1 MEGKGRLGGSPRCAK
16 SSDCAA
22 AGSGKV
28 RSVRYLAQGECS
40 VWVTLTYPPR
50 QASSTHIPA

>member
-1 MEGKGRLGGSPRCAK
+1 MRGNRTYTPAARRLGIEGKGRLGGSPRCAK

-28 RSVRYLAQGECS
+28 RSVRYLAQDSGVCG
-40 VWVTLTYPPR
+40 
-50 QASSTHIPA
+50 